1 MEYKKVSAEDLG
13 LTNYPAYAMHFQPLD
28 FYSGKWSR
36 STTVRAVPA
45 GGDVCNAYIQ
55 SGTKEYINGWLYGA
69 VQAACGQCQPIVPLQ
84 HGKMVSIVLED
95 CCNDLSLGLKPFF
108 YTGPAFSS
116 ETLRAELFCLAK
128 DSPEMDN
135 VYNWEDFFYWN
146 KEQLVAA
153 GFTEMP
159 SCEYTPDFW
168 ASRRINGIISL
179 RLDCGSSVESQMA
192 LCG

>member
-1 MEYKKVSAEDLG
+1 
-13 LTNYPAYAMHFQPLD
+13 
-28 FYSGKWSR
+28 
-36 STTVRAVPA
+36 
-45 GGDVCNAYIQ
+45 
-55 SGTKEYINGWLYGA
+55 
-69 VQAACGQCQPIVPLQ
+69 
-84 HGKMVSIVLED
+84 
-95 CCNDLSLGLKPFF
+95 
-108 YTGPAFSS
+108 
-116 ETLRAELFCLAK
+116 
-128 DSPEMDN
+128 MDN

>member
-36 STTVRAVPA
+36 FTTVRAVPA

-95 CCNDLSLGLKPFF
+95 YCNDLSLGLKPFF

-159 SCEYTPDFW
+159 SCEYAPDFW